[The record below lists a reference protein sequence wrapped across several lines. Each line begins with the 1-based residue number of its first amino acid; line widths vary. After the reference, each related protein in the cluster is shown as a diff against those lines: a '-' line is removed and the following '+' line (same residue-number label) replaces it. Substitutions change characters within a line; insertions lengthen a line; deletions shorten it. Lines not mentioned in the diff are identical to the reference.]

1 MISVIGPPITREA
14 AQAAARH
21 ELSKS
26 IYHRY
31 DDPLLIRFLRWVGRL
46 VDRITHDITRF
57 APGGAAGAI
66 AIAALILG
74 LIVLARWRLGPVQRT
89 AHRAG
94 ELRLRP
100 ALSANDYRELAHAQ
114 AAAGD
119 WAGAVVA
126 RMRAIARE
134 LEQRGV
140 IEPLPGR
147 TADELGREVAREAP
161 PLADPIDR
169 AVHVF
174 DDIVYGER
182 SADRS
187 SYEILVSAD
196 DALQQRRAVAHA

>member
-31 DDPLLIRFLRWVGRL
+31 DDPLIVRFLRWVGRL
-46 VDRITHDITRF
+46 LDRITHDITRYS
-57 APGGAAGAI
+57 PGGAAGAI
-66 AIAALILG
+66 AITALILG

-89 AHRAG
+89 ARQAG
-94 ELRLRP
+94 ELRLRS
-100 ALSANDYRELAHAQ
+100 ALSANDYREQAQ
-114 AAAGD
+114 AQADVGD
-119 WAGAVVA
+119 WTGAVIA

-147 TADELGREVAREAP
+147 TADELGREVALVAP
-161 PLADPIDR
+161 ALADALDR
-169 AVHVF
+169 AVRVF
-174 DDIVYGER
+174 DDTVYGER

-187 SYEILVSAD
+187 SYEILVAAD
-196 DALQQRRAVAHA
+196 DALQRRRAVAHA